1 MEINKIGDHKISKHV
16 TDQNSLKIL
25 IESMKKMDT
34 EQQQTEPQNMIFILK
49 LVMSFLLLVQQESN
63 KHFNSI
69 KFIYEQL
76 NLMTQ
81 NKFDY
86 STEMIFSLLLYN
98 CSSKGYKLLRNSKNI
113 ILPSYS
119 TIKRLTLSI

>member
-1 MEINKIGDHKISKHV
+1 MV
-16 TDQNSLKIL
+16 
-25 IESMKKMDT
+25 
-34 EQQQTEPQNMIFILK
+34 FILK
-49 LVMSFLLLVQQESN
+49 LVMSFLQLVQEESN

-86 STEMIFSLLLYN
+86 SSEIIFSLLLYN
-98 CSSKGYKLLRNSKNI
+98 CSPKVYILFRDSKNI

-119 TIKRLTLSI
+119 TI